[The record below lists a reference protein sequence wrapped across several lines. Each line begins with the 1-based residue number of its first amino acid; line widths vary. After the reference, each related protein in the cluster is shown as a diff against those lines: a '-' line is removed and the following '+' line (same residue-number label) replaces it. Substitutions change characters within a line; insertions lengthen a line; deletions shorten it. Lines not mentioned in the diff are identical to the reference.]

1 MFKNIPKLGVLLII
15 ILLAFFIVEALNIK
29 EGFNVSDVDEDE
41 EYTDNVTSESFS
53 SINNSSIGAPY

>member
-1 MFKNIPKLGVLLII
+1 MPKLGVLLII

-29 EGFNVSDVDEDE
+29 EGFNVSDVNEDE

>member
-29 EGFNVSDVDEDE
+29 EGFNVSDVNEDE

>member
-1 MFKNIPKLGVLLII
+1 MFKNMPKLGVLLII

-29 EGFNVSDVDEDE
+29 EGFNVSDVNEDE